1 MSKNY
6 WTQRKD
12 EILAFREYAL
22 SFDLSKDL
30 ETGAWLSESG
40 HQLMEIAFQLLF
52 LGLPNDA
59 LALVQRAIHY
69 YQAALVR
76 ESKRPESD
84 PRMATTYHRL
94 YYARWWITGQEPL
107 GLLRQAA
114 SAFVTGLGQP
124 PNSEDADIYVRAAHL
139 WLELGEVNLAEKWL
153 SLAEW
158 AVIQTKSNNVPPNL
172 SLMHQLLDR
181 QRVRA
186 TSGEACTALQV
197 AIENASTW
205 EQPTASTL
213 WDALQLANIHRRL
226 CGPQLDLPGL
236 LMQIR

>member
-6 WTQRKD
+6 WTQRKN

-52 LGLPNDA
+52 LGLSDDA
-59 LALVQRAIHY
+59 LALAQRAIDY
-69 YQAALVR
+69 YQTALVW
-76 ESKRPESD
+76 ESERPESD
-84 PRMATTYHRL
+84 PRMATVYHRL
-94 YYARWWITGQEPL
+94 YYARWWVAGQEPL

-114 SAFVTGLGQP
+114 SAFVAGLGQP
-124 PNSEDADIYVRAAHL
+124 PKPEDADIYVRAAHL
-139 WLELGEVNLAEKWL
+139 WLELGEVSLAEKWL

-158 AVIQTKSNNVPPNL
+158 AVIQTKSNYIPPSL
-172 SLMHQLLDR
+172 SLIHQLLDR
-181 QRVRA
+181 LRIQA
-186 TSGEACTALQV
+186 ALDETCAV
-197 AIENASTW
+197 LHAAIESASAW
-205 EQPTASTL
+205 GQPTAGTL
-213 WDALQLANIHRRL
+213 WEALQLANIHRRL

-236 LMQIR
+236 LIQIC